1 MSLTDL
7 MPSTKDRLID
17 ALKAELTKANA
28 LLARG
33 VTERDQDEATPG
45 SALWDARVHLSRDGK
60 TGAKDIRSDVGLG
73 AEPVVLAVDPGVQV
87 EQDGSDRAHAE

>member
-17 ALKAELTKANA
+17 ALKAELTKTNT

-33 VTERDQDEATPG
+33 VTERDQDEARPGTP
-45 SALWDARVHLSRDGK
+45 LWDSRVHLGLDGK
-60 TGAKDIRSDVGLG
+60 TGARNVGLSPT
-73 AEPVVLAVDPGVQV
+73 PVVLAVDPGVQV
-87 EQDGSDRAHAE
+87 EREADRG